1 MFKGFLI
8 ALVFRAPLF
17 ILFNLWQWAVSGSA
31 VALFIEQI
39 VYFATLYF
47 FYRCSAVL
55 RLALPTFPYAM
66 ARCTLGLGCP
76 FYRLCEGSLHA
87 TRARPA
93 YVVSPLATRFAYG

>member
-47 FYRCSAVL
+47 FLSLQRGFTPGATDFPVRDGAVYPWPWMPVL
-55 RLALPTFPYAM
+55 SIM
-66 ARCTLGLGCP
+66 
-76 FYRLCEGSLHA
+76 
-87 TRARPA
+87 
-93 YVVSPLATRFAYG
+93 